1 MMESSKKPLILI
13 VDDKPEAEE
22 GRAGVISALGL
33 RATVKTPQ
41 EVTIADIQSA
51 SVVAVDEYLEWDES
65 LHPDTPAFFPVDGLA
80 VIRVLQRHA
89 WANQVSP
96 AFVLRSGELA
106 KLGAAL
112 PAGIRE
118 SALATQHDLDW
129 AFNKNDERESRR
141 IVELAAATH
150 SLRQVFAGAT
160 EWDGGAG
167 WLKLKESEWSK
178 LAMSQVD
185 ACRPPDGSVA
195 DYTAGSSWLRWFTQ
209 KILPYPSFL
218 LSDLHTSLR
227 LRLSL
232 QSFENVIASDSD
244 LSHLLRPFQ
253 YRGHLQDFCG
263 RRWWRAG
270 IEMLIDEIVADAD
283 WETSETEALSK
294 RLSDLHG
301 DELDFIEEAHPVV
314 AIDSDYVESPWVI
327 DSAEA
332 VRLSPDLWPV
342 FADEPWASIEDVQDD
357 ATLKALVAKEDR
369 ARI

>member
-1 MMESSKKPLILI
+1 MTETSKSPLILI

-41 EVTIADIQSA
+41 EVTIEDIQSA
-51 SVVAVDEYLEWDES
+51 SVVAVDEYLEWDS
-65 LHPDTPAFFPVDGLA
+65 NSHPETPVFFPVDGLA
-80 VIRVLQRHA
+80 VIRMLQRHA
-89 WANQVSP
+89 WANSVSP

-112 PAGIRE
+112 PTGIRE
-118 SALATQHDLDW
+118 SALAAQHDLDW

-141 IVELAAATH
+141 IVELADATH
-150 SLRQVFAGAT
+150 SLRQVFAEGA

-167 WLKLKESEWSK
+167 WLGLKDSEWSK
-178 LAMSQVD
+178 LALAQVD
-185 ACRPPDGSVA
+185 ACRPPDSSVA

-232 QSFENVIASDSD
+232 QSFEDVIESDSE
-244 LSHLLRPFQ
+244 LSRLLRPFQ
-253 YRGHLQDFCG
+253 YRGHLREFCG

-270 IEMLIDEIVADAD
+270 IEMLIDGIVADAD
-283 WETSETEALSK
+283 WDTSETDALTK

-301 DELDFIEEAHPVV
+301 ERLDFLDEAHPVV
-314 AIDSDYVESPWVI
+314 AIDSDYIESPWVI

-357 ATLKALVAKEDR
+357 AILKALVAKEDR